1 MGHFFLQAPTREL
14 VERKSVIPAAAYA
27 DPLGEIMT
35 VLSVLSGSHRSEGDY
50 CWCFSFVIFYFAVDW
65 EDTIS
70 LPRKLRGLKVSWRQ
84 SSFDVLR
91 QALHRR
97 YSFNTTQ
104 EVLSNIFY
112 SSLSHVLVASNL
124 DRQLIP
130 ANPTCLSDGIRE
142 HFSGLKDTPISHQGI
157 GVQPVCRERN
167 TPKSP
172 DHPTAK
178 ESFQRSRD

>member
-1 MGHFFLQAPTREL
+1 MGHFFASTDKGVSRAEERNPCRRIRRPSRRDYDSALRTVGFPPIGGGITAGAFPLLFFTLRLTGKTPL
-14 VERKSVIPAAAYA
+14 VC
-27 DPLGEIMT
+27 LG
-35 VLSVLSGSHRSEGDY
+35 SY
-50 CWCFSFVIFYFAVDW
+50 
-65 EDTIS
+65 
-70 LPRKLRGLKVSWRQ
+70 
-84 SSFDVLR
+84 
-91 QALHRR
+91 
-97 YSFNTTQ
+97 
-104 EVLSNIFY
+104 VLSNVFY
-112 SSLSHVLVASNL
+112 SSLSHVLVAPNL